1 MPVLT
6 AFRVPAGQWTRD
18 HLNTATLD
26 TLGDHLYD
34 DRKVSAIKVGVVG
47 ALTRNDPVESGGGR
61 VLGGVKARGY
71 ADDWY
76 NRVHVIPRQ
85 LDLGNVVSTQVSTVT
100 VWNAWLESRTLNA
113 ITGADNGIVVSGQL
127 APPLLFTPLLQRTY
141 DIAVTPDGSPVLDA
155 TVLWQFDNAEKPGL
169 RVTANRVIA
178 WSFVPDW
185 SDGITERLTWATDI
199 LQSESLVE
207 QRRAL
212 RAAPHREFEAQM
224 MVEGRERQYLDL
236 VLFDWGVRIWALPVW
251 PEIQWL
257 SADLAADALSI
268 PCATAGLEFH
278 IGGLAMLIG
287 ANAFAVEV
295 VEVVDVPSGALMLK
309 RPTQKAWPAGSR
321 LYPARSAQL
330 TAEPALTRRT
340 DRLISADVTFRVI
353 DPCDVTPVAPATLYR
368 TRPVLEARPDE
379 GQDLTAS
386 YVRLLEELDNGSST
400 PRVTDIAGRAM
411 PVLSQRWIGAGRTER
426 ADYRALL
433 YHLAGRQGAVWV
445 PTHADDLT
453 LIEPVGATSVALTVA
468 HVGYT
473 RFGKA
478 TPGRRD
484 IRIELTDGTFIHRRV
499 TGSTE
504 ISTDAEAL
512 AIDTALGRAVAP
524 ADVLRISWM
533 QLCRLDHDAVEI
545 HHMTDSEGVAE
556 SALVFRGVR
565 DDDL

>member
-6 AFRVPAGQWTRD
+6 AFRVPAGQWARD

-34 DRKVSAIKVGVVG
+34 DRKASAIKVGVVG
-47 ALTRNDPVESGGGR
+47 AMTRNDPVESGGGR
-61 VLGGVKARGY
+61 ALGGVKARGY

-185 SDGITERLTWATDI
+185 SDGIIERLTWATDI

-212 RAAPHREFEAQM
+212 RAAPRREFEAQM

-236 VLFDWGVRIWALPVW
+236 VLFDWGMRIWALPVW

-257 SADLAADALSI
+257 SADLAAGALSI

-295 VEVVDVPSGALMLK
+295 VEVVDVPSGALTLK
-309 RPTQKAWPAGSR
+309 RPTQKAWSAGSR

-330 TAEPALTRRT
+330 TAAPTLTRRT

-353 DPCDVTPVAPATLYR
+353 DPSDVMPVAPATLYR

-386 YVRLLEELDNGSST
+386 YVRLLEELDNGSAA

-445 PTHADDLT
+445 PTHADDLM
-453 LIEPVGATSVALTVA
+453 LIEPAGATSEALTVA

-545 HHMTDSEGVAE
+545 NHMTDSEGVAE